1 MEIEVKKFLWDIF
14 ESINST
20 ESFLGDTREFKIYM
34 GNMMLRRAVERDFEI
49 MGEAMS
55 RIDKVNPENTIS
67 SKRQI

>member
-1 MEIEVKKFLWDIF
+1 
-14 ESINST
+14 
-20 ESFLGDTREFKIYM
+20 M

-55 RIDKVNPENTIS
+55 RIDKVNPEITIS